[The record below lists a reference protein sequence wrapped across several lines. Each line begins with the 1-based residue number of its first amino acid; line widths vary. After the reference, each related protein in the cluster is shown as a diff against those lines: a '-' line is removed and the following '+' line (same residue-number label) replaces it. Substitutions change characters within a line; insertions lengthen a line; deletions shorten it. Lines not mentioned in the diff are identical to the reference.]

1 MSMLK
6 YYYRLTHDSS
16 NLLSE
21 GLKTTISLHE
31 NGIKSWYTDILSI
44 LETLKLDI
52 AILSTNSFAP
62 TSLPILV
69 RKIKLKLVEQF
80 QDNWAKEKTKLT
92 TGKLRTYFTF
102 KYNSQ
107 LEHYLDGI
115 DNFET
120 RSAIAKF
127 RLSAHKLKIET
138 GRYNKT
144 PVESR
149 LCENCINNSIEDELH
164 FLFNCPLYSQERA
177 ILMSYVS
184 SECPNFSSLSVSNQF
199 IWLLSCENTN
209 ILRELGNF
217 LIHSFE
223 KRG

>member
-1 MSMLK
+1 MIHLICC
-6 YYYRLTHDSS
+6 H
-16 NLLSE
+16 E

-52 AILSTNSFAP
+52 ALFSTNSFAP

-164 FLFNCPLYSQERA
+164 FLFNCPLYSQESYFNVICFIR
-177 ILMSYVS
+177 MS
-184 SECPNFSSLSVSNQF
+184 
-199 IWLLSCENTN
+199 
-209 ILRELGNF
+209 
-217 LIHSFE
+217 
-223 KRG
+223 